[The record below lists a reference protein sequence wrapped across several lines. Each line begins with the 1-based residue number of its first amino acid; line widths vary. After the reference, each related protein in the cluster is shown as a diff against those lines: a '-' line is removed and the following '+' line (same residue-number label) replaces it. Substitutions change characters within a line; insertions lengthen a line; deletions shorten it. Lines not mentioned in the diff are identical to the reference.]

1 MEGILERWSLKLNKV
16 ELQNQLLSENI
27 RSDVY
32 SLNGGLPNEAF
43 CLAEGN
49 GQWEVYYSE
58 RGNKTG
64 LKVFMKEEEACL
76 YFYNQLHRTLKS
88 MGLI

>member
-1 MEGILERWSLKLNKV
+1 VNKV
-16 ELQNQLLSENI
+16 ELQNRLISENI

-32 SLNGGLPNEAF
+32 SLKGGLPNEAF
-43 CLAEGN
+43 CLAEIN

-64 LKVFMKEEEACL
+64 LRTFTNEEEACQ
-76 YFYNQLHRTLKS
+76 YFYNQLLRTLKS
-88 MGLI
+88 MGLL